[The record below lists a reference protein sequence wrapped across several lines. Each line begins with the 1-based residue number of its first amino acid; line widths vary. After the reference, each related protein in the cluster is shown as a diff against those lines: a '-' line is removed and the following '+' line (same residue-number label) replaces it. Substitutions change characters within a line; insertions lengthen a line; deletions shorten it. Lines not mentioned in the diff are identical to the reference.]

1 MKKLLTLAFVAFMA
15 MGAKAQFYVGGS
27 VGVKNVTT
35 SVQSQSESVTA
46 FQISPEAGYTF
57 NRTWAAGLSL
67 SYADMDEVSLFAFSP
82 YARATFAHLGPV
94 DVFAEG
100 NFSFGSTKI
109 DGAEKSTNFWGIGL
123 GPGLKVNVSDKVAF
137 ITRTNLVNYVSTGD
151 APVKTTTVG
160 LNSDVSLGVQISL

>member
-1 MKKLLTLAFVAFMA
+1 MKKMMTLAFVALMA
-15 MGAKAQFYVGGS
+15 MSAKAQFYVGGS

-35 SVQSQSESVTA
+35 SVNGHSESATA

-57 NRTWAAGLSL
+57 NKTWAAGLSL
-67 SYADMDEVSLFAFSP
+67 SYANSDKVSSFGVSP

-100 NFSFGSTKI
+100 NIAFGSSKV
-109 DGAEKSTNFWGIGL
+109 DGSNSSTSFWGVGV

-137 ITRTNLVNYVSTGD
+137 ITRTNLINYVSIGD

-160 LNSDVSLGVQISL
+160 LNSDVSLGIQIAL